1 MDPKRWINLERV
13 TVMVLEQSDHGRK
26 ITSQILRGFGIRD
39 IHACRSLDEARA
51 LTRQLELNLIIA
63 DPGALDGEGMEFLR
77 WLRRANGNVNRFV
90 PIILASGHSTG
101 AAVILSRDAG
111 ANFFVARPFTP
122 KVLLDRIMFVAR
134 DKRPYVEAEA
144 MSVLIAAGKAMLRR
158 AVSRGAEPATSTR
171 RSTKLT
177 RIRTTLTLRPL
188 ADHHDSCAHISS
200 REPTGQSHRKAWWH
214 DCR

>member
-134 DKRPYVEAEA
+134 DKRPYVEAG
-144 MSVLIAAGKAMLRR
+144 SYVGPDRR
-158 AVSRGAEPATSTR
+158 WKGDAPPSGIPGRRTSDVNSEVDETNTD
-171 RSTKLT
+171 SDNLNSA
-177 RIRTTLTLRPL
+177 PL
-188 ADHHDSCAHISS
+188 S
-200 REPTGQSHRKAWWH
+200 
-214 DCR
+214 